1 MSVTLA
7 RRELARIAPGRPS
20 AVTIGVFDGVHRG
33 HQHLV
38 GTLIERARAEDLA
51 AVALTFNPHPRT
63 VIRPGIAVT
72 YLTSLEERIE
82 LLQALGLDAV
92 GVLAFTSELAQLSP
106 RDFLALLS
114 DELQMK
120 LLVVGPDFALG
131 RNRAGTIGVMRQVGE
146 ELAQA
151 GAGPGGFAV
160 EVAPLLA
167 ENDEKVGSTT
177 IRQALAEGDVVR
189 VRRLLGR
196 PFSLRGPVVTGDQR
210 GRTLGFPTAN
220 IAIGLDRALPAY
232 GIYVTR
238 AYVRESAYESCTSI
252 GIRPTF
258 DVEPRPTVETFILDF
273 DGDVYGQE
281 MRIEL
286 LERLRGELRF
296 ESAEELVAQ
305 MHRDIDQTR
314 AYFRAHAGEAPGD

>member
-38 GTLIERARAEDLA
+38 AALCERARAEGLA
-51 AVALTFNPHPRT
+51 AIALTFNPHPRT
-63 VIRPGIAVT
+63 VLRPGSAIT

-82 LLQALGLDAV
+82 QLQALGLDAV

-106 RDFLALLS
+106 RDFLALLV
-114 DELQMK
+114 DELQMR
-120 LLVVGPDFALG
+120 LLMVGPDFALG
-131 RNRAGTIGVMRQVGE
+131 RNRSGTIGVMRQVGE
-146 ELAQA
+146 EL
-151 GAGPGGFAV
+151 GFRV

-167 ENDEKVGSTT
+167 EDGEKVGSSSV
-177 IRQALAEGDVVR
+177 RQALTKGDVAR
-189 VRRLLGR
+189 VARLLGR
-196 PFSLRGPVVTGDQR
+196 PFSLRGPVVAGERR

-220 IAIGLDRALPAY
+220 IAIGLDRALPEY

-238 AYVRESAYESCTSI
+238 AYVRETAHESCTSI

-258 DVEPRPTVETFILDF
+258 DVELRPTVETFVLDF
-273 DGDVYGQE
+273 DEDVYGQE

-286 LERLRGELRF
+286 LDRLRGELKF
-296 ESAEELVAQ
+296 ESAGELVAQ
-305 MHRDIDQTR
+305 MHRDIEQTR
-314 AYFRAHAGEAPGD
+314 AYFRREARDA

>member
-1 MSVTLA
+1 VSVTLA
-7 RRELARIAPGRPS
+7 WRELARIAPGRPS

-38 GTLIERARAEDLA
+38 AALCERARSEGLA

-63 VIRPGIAVT
+63 VLRPGSAVT

-106 RDFLALLS
+106 RDFLALLV
-114 DELQMK
+114 DELQMR
-120 LLVVGPDFALG
+120 LLMVGPDFALG
-131 RNRAGTIGVMRQVGE
+131 RNRSGTIGVMRQVGE
-146 ELAQA
+146 EL
-151 GAGPGGFAV
+151 GFRV

-167 ENDEKVGSTT
+167 EDGEKVGSSSV
-177 IRQALAEGDVVR
+177 RQALSQGDVTLVA
-189 VRRLLGR
+189 RLLGR
-196 PFSLRGPVVTGDQR
+196 PFSLRGPVVAGDRR

-220 IAIGLDRALPAY
+220 IAIGLDRALPEY

-238 AYVRESAYESCTSI
+238 AYVRETAHESCTSI

-258 DVEPRPTVETFILDF
+258 DVEPRPTVETFVLDF
-273 DGDVYGQE
+273 DEDIYGQE

-286 LERLRGELRF
+286 LERLRGELKF
-296 ESAEELVAQ
+296 ESADDLVAQ
-305 MHRDIDQTR
+305 MHRDIETTG
-314 AYFRAHAGEAPGD
+314 AYFRRETRDA

>member
-38 GTLIERARAEDLA
+38 ARLIARAHAQDLA

-63 VIRPGIAVT
+63 VIRPGLGIT
-72 YLTSLEERIE
+72 YLTSLEERVE
-82 LLQALGLDAV
+82 QLQALGLDAV

-106 RDFLALLS
+106 RDFLALLV
-114 DELQMK
+114 DELQMR
-120 LLVVGPDFALG
+120 LLMVGPDFALG
-131 RNRAGTIGVMRQVGE
+131 RNRAGTITVMREVGRQ
-146 ELAQA
+146 L
-151 GAGPGGFAV
+151 GFAV

-167 ENDEKVGSTT
+167 EDDEKVGSSS
-177 IRQALAEGDVVR
+177 IRQALTNGDIIR
-189 VRRLLGR
+189 VNRLLGR
-196 PFSLRGPVVTGDQR
+196 PFSLRGPVVAGDKR

-232 GIYVTR
+232 GVYVTR
-238 AYVRESAYESCTSI
+238 AFVGEGAYESCTSI

-258 DVEPRPTVETFILDF
+258 DVEPRPTVETFIIDF
-273 DGDVYGQE
+273 DEDIYGQE
-281 MRIEL
+281 MRIDL
-286 LERLRGELRF
+286 LARLRGEEKF
-296 ESAEELVAQ
+296 ESVGDLVAQ
-305 MHRDIDQTR
+305 MHKDIEGTR
-314 AYFRAHAGEAPGD
+314 AFFREYENPSRAAR